1 MRHCDIPKLSA
12 LLFIKFALKITGR
25 MEIVFASNN
34 LHKIKEINNVLGDS
48 FKLLSL
54 SDIKME
60 EDIPEDELT
69 LEGNALQKARFIHK
83 ATAMNVFADDTGLE
97 TEALNGEP
105 GVHSA
110 RFAGE
115 NKNSEANIDKLLS
128 LMENNT
134 NRKARFRTVIAL
146 ILEGKEYL
154 FEGIVTGK
162 IISERRGRMGFGY
175 DPVFIPDGSKVTF
188 AEMELDE
195 KNLISHRARAF
206 AKLKSFL
213 ISQSR

>member
-60 EDIPEDELT
+60 EDIPEDEPT
-69 LEGNALQKARFIHK
+69 LEGNALQKARFIHR
-83 ATAMNVFADDTGLE
+83 ATGMNVFADDTGLE

-162 IISERRGRMGFGY
+162 IISERKGRMGFGY

>member
-60 EDIPEDELT
+60 EDIPEDEPT
-69 LEGNALQKARFIHK
+69 LEGNALQKARFIHR
-83 ATAMNVFADDTGLE
+83 ATGMNVFADDTGLE

-175 DPVFIPDGSKVTF
+175 DPVFIPDGSKLTF